1 MVRTSPLQIQRQLTK
16 GVRLSLAHGTP
27 PHISR
32 MQYDVPPPT
41 VEYLCETG
49 ASDQRVRTAAVF
61 AALAGLTDVLDRY
74 LQQVYDIDKDKSWS
88 THNLELYL
96 NNWVD
101 SLTGCNRLIII
112 RGAYMDVPGA
122 PNLRLAY
129 LTTRLLLQR
138 IELEAVKQQYNSP
151 GEQVMNRYLDARR
164 TAEEILIFTQ
174 ELQEAQ
180 LGDFW
185 MSVSAFAYPATVN
198 FLLRCALETEHSPSG
213 LAQSGSFRIARDL
226 INTLRNYQDK
236 YAWEVGDICLAQHA
250 EIVDKVLA
258 GIAPATHSSSN
269 NLDREDFV
277 MPDASIIDHFFP
289 SLWDP
294 LQNVW

>member
-1 MVRTSPLQIQRQLTK
+1 M
-16 GVRLSLAHGTP
+16 AHGTP

-32 MQYDVPPPT
+32 RQYDVPLPT
-41 VEYLCETG
+41 IEFLCETG
-49 ASDQRVRTAAVF
+49 APEGRVRTASVF
-61 AALAGLTDVLDRY
+61 IAIASLTDVLDRH
-74 LQQVYDIDKDKSWS
+74 LQQIYDINTDKSWS
-88 THNLELYL
+88 TPNLELSL

-112 RGAYMDVPGA
+112 RGAHLDVPGA
-122 PNLRLAY
+122 SNLRLAY
-129 LTTRLLLQR
+129 LTVRLLLQR

-151 GEQVMNRYLDARR
+151 GEQIMNRYLQARR
-164 TAEEILIFTQ
+164 TAEEILMFTQ

-185 MSVSAFAYPATVN
+185 MSVSTFAFPATVN
-198 FLLRCALETEHSPSG
+198 FLLRCALEEESSPTG
-213 LAQSGSFRIARDL
+213 LAQSSSFRIARDL
-226 INTLRNYQDK
+226 IETLRGYQDK
-236 YAWEVGDICLAQHA
+236 YGWEVGDICLAQHA

-258 GIAPATHSSSN
+258 GVAPSAHSASN
-269 NLDREDFV
+269 TAEHEDFV
-277 MPDASIIDHFFP
+277 MPDASIIDQFFP